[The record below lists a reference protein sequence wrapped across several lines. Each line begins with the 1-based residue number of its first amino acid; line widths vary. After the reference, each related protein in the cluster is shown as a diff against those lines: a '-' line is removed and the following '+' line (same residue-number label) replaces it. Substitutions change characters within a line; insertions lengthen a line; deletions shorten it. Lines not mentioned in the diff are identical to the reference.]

1 MKKRLFLIVMSLG
14 LLVAAF
20 ALYQIQATHA
30 FNWSFVTEEPV
41 ALTDADNLLPG
52 EVTSID
58 DNLAQQI
65 QTLVD
70 RWEEPFVS
78 SSGWLHVVEQH
89 DSNLDD
95 LGSLPD
101 GQPIPTHYIK
111 DAWYLLNEQGLVVK
125 AVTIQKDVNG
135 TPTQKTV
142 FQDNMWYN
150 LTTEEQMESKPF
162 ALNLDFGFSDNVA
175 RGPEWY
181 SALERGEATI
191 ESKTVIVFTLRETL
205 KEPEQIASNERTAA
219 GVETRA
225 YFDSESGAFLSIEVV
240 EISTD
245 GQELIVFQAKLL
257 TLEKGEPPVEVLSL
271 LEEMSK

>member
-1 MKKRLFLIVMSLG
+1 MKKRLLPFVLSLG
-14 LLVAAF
+14 LLVAVF

-30 FNWSFVTEEPV
+30 SNWSVVTEDPV
-41 ALTDADNLLPG
+41 VQADADNLLPG
-52 EVTSID
+52 EATSVD
-58 DNLAQQI
+58 DNLVQQI

-89 DSNLDD
+89 DSNLGD
-95 LGSLPD
+95 LGNLPD

-135 TPTQKTV
+135 TPTQTTV

-162 ALNLDFGFSDNVA
+162 ALRLDFGFSDNA
-175 RGPEWY
+175 SRGHEGY
-181 SALERGEATI
+181 SALKCGEATI
-191 ESKTVIVFTLRETL
+191 ENKSVIVFTLRETL
-205 KEPEQIASNERTAA
+205 KEPEQIASDERTAA

-225 YFDSESGAFLSIEVV
+225 YFNSESGAFLSMEVV

-245 GQELIVFQAKLL
+245 GKELIVFQAKTL

-271 LEEMSK
+271 LEEVSQ